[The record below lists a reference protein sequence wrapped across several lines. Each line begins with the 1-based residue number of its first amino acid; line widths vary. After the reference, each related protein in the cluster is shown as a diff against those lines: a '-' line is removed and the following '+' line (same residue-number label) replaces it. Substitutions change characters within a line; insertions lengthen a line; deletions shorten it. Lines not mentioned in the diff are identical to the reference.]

1 MSTDITHNVIPD
13 GADAGR
19 GRSVQDILTTDTRT
33 VPSTLLH
40 TSTVDM
46 GSADIPTRRYTSAD
60 YHQREISHVW
70 RRVWQMACR
79 EEDIPE
85 PGDHLVYDIGDDS
98 VIVVRGEDD
107 QIRAFPNSCLHRG
120 TALCEGPGN
129 SAKFTCRF
137 HGMQW
142 DIDGT
147 LNSMPSSWDFPHVNP
162 AEFNL
167 PAVRTGTWGGFVF
180 VCFDPNTESLESY
193 LEVLP
198 EQFTAFPLENRHKAV
213 HVGKVIDCNW
223 KVAVEAFLEAY
234 HIAAT
239 HPQTLPYFGDELTQ
253 YDVWPG
259 VRHISRVVSNAGIP
273 SPQLRTPVSPDE
285 IVAAFN
291 RDVPPSR
298 TNKPLPADENPR
310 AFLAEAIR
318 QNLGRSTGVDLDA
331 VSDSELLDSIQYFAF
346 PNFSPWAGI
355 GAPLIYR
362 WRPYEHNPNRCIFE
376 VMLLFVAAPT
386 TKRRRG
392 APIHWLSDDE
402 TFSDAHELG
411 DLGALLDQD
420 LANLRWVQQGLR
432 ASRKPGVTLA
442 RYQESRIRHFH
453 QTLSTYVPD

>member
-213 HVGKVIDCNW
+213 QGHRLQLEGRSGGVFGGISHRRDPPADA
-223 KVAVEAFLEAY
+223 AVLRRR
-234 HIAAT
+234 T
-239 HPQTLPYFGDELTQ
+239 HP
-253 YDVWPG
+253 
-259 VRHISRVVSNAGIP
+259 VRR
-273 SPQLRTPVSPDE
+273 
-285 IVAAFN
+285 
-291 RDVPPSR
+291 
-298 TNKPLPADENPR
+298 
-310 AFLAEAIR
+310 LA
-318 QNLGRSTGVDLDA
+318 
-331 VSDSELLDSIQYFAF
+331 
-346 PNFSPWAGI
+346 
-355 GAPLIYR
+355 
-362 WRPYEHNPNRCIFE
+362 
-376 VMLLFVAAPT
+376 
-386 TKRRRG
+386 RG
-392 APIHWLSDDE
+392 APHLPGCFQRRHPE
-402 TFSDAHELG
+402 PATADAG
-411 DLGALLDQD
+411 
-420 LANLRWVQQGLR
+420 
-432 ASRKPGVTLA
+432 LA
-442 RYQESRIRHFH
+442 RRDRGRLQPRCPPVTNEQAAACR
-453 QTLSTYVPD
+453 